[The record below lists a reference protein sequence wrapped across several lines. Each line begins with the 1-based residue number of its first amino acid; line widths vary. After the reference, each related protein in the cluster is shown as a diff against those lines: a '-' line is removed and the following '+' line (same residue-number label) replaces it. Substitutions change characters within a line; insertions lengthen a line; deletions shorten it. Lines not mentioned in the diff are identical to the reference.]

1 MAKKN
6 NLRFVILGLLSQQEL
21 SGYDIKKLFETEIN
35 DFWYA
40 NHSQIYPELIKMEA
54 DGLIT
59 SRLDVVGEKLEKK
72 YYSLTDEGRDALSM
86 WLKEPLPVPAPS
98 RDEFPMKLYLLN
110 EASAPE
116 LPAMLDE
123 ELSRHENKLSYLQA
137 RQALVFGTGTLDPKD
152 RIGHRCILAYA
163 ILRETNYITWLRQLR
178 TLLPKR

>member
-6 NLRFVILGLLSQQEL
+6 NLRYVILGLLSQQEL

-59 SRLDVVGEKLEKK
+59 SRLDIVGEKLEKK
-72 YYSLTDEGRDALSM
+72 YYSLTDEGQTVLKQ
-86 WLKEPLPVPAPS
+86 WLTAPLPIPAPS
-98 RDEFPMKLYLLN
+98 KDEFPMKLYLLN

-123 ELSRHENKLSYLQA
+123 ELSRHTNKLAYLQS
-137 RQALVFGTGTLDPKD
+137 RQALVFGSHCLDPKD
-152 RIGHRCILAYA
+152 RFGHRCILAYA
-163 ILRETNYITWLRQLR
+163 ILRETNYIAWLRQLQA
-178 TLLPKR
+178 LLPKQ